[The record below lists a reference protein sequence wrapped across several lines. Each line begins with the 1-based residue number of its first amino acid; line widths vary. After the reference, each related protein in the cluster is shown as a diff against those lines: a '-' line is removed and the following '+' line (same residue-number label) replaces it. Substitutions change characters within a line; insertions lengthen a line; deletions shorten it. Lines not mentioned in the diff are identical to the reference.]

1 MIPYTT
7 IATVNPL
14 NFYSEYELS
23 EDELALM
30 VTLTED
36 GYEQEALD
44 MFLDEFLQP
53 AATKYKDIMTNYLS
67 ELNAGP
73 MRDKEQDNLI
83 RSISLLSLGLS
94 SFLSDNFK
102 TFIKNVYAENVFDKA
117 EITDSE
123 LKRNIQKEV
132 IAEFEQLI
140 GATMSQ
146 TQSFILNSVRTLQ
159 REMVAENLFL
169 KNSDI
174 SGEALEAEIIRFKE
188 ALQVKYPGIYKAMR
202 QGNLMTTVKFSD
214 GQELTRH
221 YKLDYYIDLTVR
233 TTLLNVDRNAN
244 MTAALINGE
253 RVMEF
258 YLADNRNVQKDRE
271 ICQHILADKIEGL
284 SILALDEATAK
295 RLGIMTVDE
304 AKSTPDWAFGAM
316 CRHSLK
322 RCNGQYLSSINMLLG
337 ENK

>member
-53 AATKYKDIMTNYLS
+53 AATKYKDVMTNYLS

-73 MRDKEQDNLI
+73 MRNKEQDNLI

-102 TFIKNVYAENVFDKA
+102 TFIKNVYAGNVFDKA

-174 SGEALEAEIIRFKE
+174 SGDALEAEIIRFKE

-202 QGNLMTTVKFSD
+202 QGNIMTTVKFAD

-244 MTAALINGE
+244 MIAALTNGE

-258 YLADNRNVQKDRE
+258 YKADNRNVQKDRE
-271 ICQHILADKIEGL
+271 ICQDILTNLVNGV
-284 SILALDEATAK
+284 SILALDEEAAK
-295 RLGIMTVDE
+295 ILGVMTVDE
-304 AKSTPDWAFGAM
+304 AKSTPDYFGGAG

-322 RCNGQYLSSINMLLG
+322 RCSANFIAYINERLKNGN
-337 ENK
+337 

>member
-7 IATVNPL
+7 IATVNPA

-30 VTLTED
+30 IALTED
-36 GYEQEALD
+36 GYDQEALD

-53 AATKYKDIMTNYLS
+53 AATKYKDVMTSYLS

-73 MRDKEQDNLI
+73 MRNKEQDNLI

-94 SFLSDNFK
+94 SFLSDNFQK
-102 TFIKNVYAENVFDKA
+102 FIKNVYAGNIFDKA

-140 GATMSQ
+140 GVTMSQ

-174 SGEALEAEIIRFKE
+174 SGDALEAEIIRFKE
-188 ALQVKYPGIYKAMR
+188 ALQIKYPGIYKAMR
-202 QGNLMTTVKFSD
+202 QGNIMTTVKFAD

-221 YKLDYYIDLTVR
+221 YKLDYYVDLTVR

-244 MTAALINGE
+244 MISALINGE
-253 RVMEF
+253 DVMEY
-258 YLADNRNVQKDRE
+258 YLVDSRSVQKDRE
-271 ICQHILADKIEGL
+271 ICQDILHHLTNGK
-284 SILALDEATAK
+284 SILALNDVTAK
-295 RLGIMTVDE
+295 ELGIMTVDE
-304 AKSTPDWAFGAM
+304 AKSTPDFAM
-316 CRHSLK
+316 GNLCRHGLRRCSKEYIEGLK
-322 RCNGQYLSSINMLLG
+322 LKNGN
-337 ENK
+337 